1 MKKSKR
7 IQALV
12 DLNLMQEKKALE
24 VIAEVQKRLL
34 TSQTQVEQLKH
45 YRLEYAEKFKRMGS
59 TGTGIR
65 QLLDF
70 RAFMEK
76 LDSAIHGQE
85 LALTRIENELH
96 HKRKVWEGLHHRT
109 TSLEKV
115 CASALRDEQKVQDK
129 QEQNAQDEHASRS
142 SRKHKDT

>member
-59 TGTGIR
+59 AGTGIR

-115 CASALRDEQKVQDK
+115 YDQWRKFAGSEQRISVRKVR
-129 QEQNAQDEHASRS
+129 EILIGRLLL
-142 SRKHKDT
+142 